1 MEGNQISHR
10 PHLQLFDGLL
20 CLGIT
25 QPCRDSLQEAK
36 QQKGPSTFYGSKER
50 ATFAPMDWNKSKG
63 VPDSDGMTFP
73 TPAKRLHEMNALE
86 DMGQFPLVIYA
97 GATGNVLVTLTATWF
112 LRHYTDDLRVL
123 WLWAVGII
131 ALNLSPVAFLR
142 LVLKNTRDTPPIRE
156 MNFFRDQHRFASWV
170 YAVASGNLFF
180 WIVTAWCV
188 FSVNAEVPSLLG
200 LLGTALVVTSFPA
213 WIRFLRKP

>member
-1 MEGNQISHR
+1 VQVQQPQGKRRGQT
-10 PHLQLFDGLL
+10 LL
-20 CLGIT
+20 PAAL
-25 QPCRDSLQEAK
+25 
-36 QQKGPSTFYGSKER
+36 
-50 ATFAPMDWNKSKG
+50 TFAPMDWHKSSGLSHYG
-63 VPDSDGMTFP
+63 VMTSP
-73 TPAKRLHEMNALE
+73 TPAKRLHEMNALK

-97 GATGNVLVTLTATWF
+97 GATGNVLATLTATWF
-112 LRHYTDDLRVL
+112 LHHYTGDLRVL

-131 ALNLSPVAFLR
+131 ALNLSPVVFLR
-142 LVLKNTRDTPPIRE
+142 LVLKNTQDTPPIRE

-188 FSVNAEVPSLLG
+188 FSFNAETPSLLG

-213 WIRFLRKP
+213 WIRLFWKN

>member
-1 MEGNQISHR
+1 MAA
-10 PHLQLFDGLL
+10 FV
-20 CLGIT
+20 
-25 QPCRDSLQEAK
+25 
-36 QQKGPSTFYGSKER
+36 
-50 ATFAPMDWNKSKG
+50 PMDWHKSNG
-63 VPDSDGMTFP
+63 VPDYRPMNSP
-73 TPAKRLHEMNALE
+73 TPAKRLHEMNALT

-97 GATGNVLVTLTATWF
+97 GATGNVLATLTATWF
-112 LRHYTDDLRVL
+112 IHHYTDDLRVL

-131 ALNLSPVAFLR
+131 ALNLSPVIFLR

-156 MNFFRDQHRFASWV
+156 MHFFRDQHRFASWV

-188 FSVNAEVPSLLG
+188 SSFNAELPSLLG

-213 WIRFLRKP
+213 WIRMFGKN

>member
-1 MEGNQISHR
+1 
-10 PHLQLFDGLL
+10 
-20 CLGIT
+20 
-25 QPCRDSLQEAK
+25 
-36 QQKGPSTFYGSKER
+36 
-50 ATFAPMDWNKSKG
+50 MDWHKSKG
-63 VPDSDGMTFP
+63 VPDCGSMDSP

-97 GATGNVLVTLTATWF
+97 GATGNVLATLTATWF
-112 LRHYTDDLRVL
+112 LHHYTGDLRVL

-131 ALNLSPVAFLR
+131 VLNLSPVVVLR
-142 LVLKNTRDTPPIRE
+142 LVLKNTQDTPPMRE

-188 FSVNAEVPSLLG
+188 FSFNSELPNLLR

-213 WIRFLRKP
+213 WIRLFRKN